1 MAEIIALTDA
11 NFETEVMNSGIPVM
25 VDFSAAWCGP
35 CQALHPIIEGVAA
48 EYDGKVKI
56 GSIDIDQNRETPGKY
71 QIMAV
76 PTLIFFRDG
85 TPVDKFTGLLGRNEL
100 KKKLDA
106 LIEG

>member
-1 MAEIIALTDA
+1 MSEIVALTDA
-11 NFETEVMNSGIPVM
+11 NFNAEVVESDVPVM
-25 VDFSAAWCGP
+25 VDFSATWCGP
-35 CQALHPIIEGVAA
+35 CQALHPIIEGIAP

-56 GSIDIDQNRETPGKY
+56 GTIDIDNNRETPGKY

-85 TPVDKFTGLLGRNEL
+85 MPVDKYTGLLGKNDL
-100 KKKLDA
+100 KKKLDS

>member
-1 MAEIIALTDA
+1 MSEIVALTDA
-11 NFETEVMNSGIPVM
+11 NFEAEVVNSDKPVM

-35 CQALHPIIEGVAA
+35 CQALHPIIERLAP

-56 GSIDIDQNRETPGKY
+56 GTIDIDNNRETPGKY

-76 PTLIFFRDG
+76 PTLIFFKNG
-85 TPVDKFTGLLGRNEL
+85 APVETFTGLLGKNEL

-106 LIEG
+106 LVEG